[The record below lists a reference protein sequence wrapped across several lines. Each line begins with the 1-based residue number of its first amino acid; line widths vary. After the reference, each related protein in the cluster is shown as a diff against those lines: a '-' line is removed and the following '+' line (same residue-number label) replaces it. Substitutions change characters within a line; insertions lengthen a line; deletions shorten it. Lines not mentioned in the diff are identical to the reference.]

1 MNTQVSFDT
10 AAVYHFALSIYH
22 KLVTF
27 YPPEITKKLASLKHV
42 GQRGP
47 ANAVGTGA
55 GFVCGSFVRFY
66 LQIDTGTNEIENAAF
81 KTNGCGFVIAAA
93 ELLAGGLTGRSLT
106 DLHGLESKEFH
117 AILAAEFGEYPGE
130 RAHCFE
136 IALDALRGALADFRA
151 FRLEE
156 FRGEKALICTCFGI
170 SEDAVEQ
177 VIARDA
183 PGTVEEVSRLTRA
196 GSGCGS
202 CRMLIQEMLDQSAPI
217 D

>member
-1 MNTQVSFDT
+1 M
-10 AAVYHFALSIYH
+10 
-22 KLVTF
+22 TF
-27 YPPEITKKLASLKHV
+27 YPSEIAKKIASLKHAAR
-42 GQRGP
+42 GGP

-81 KTNGCGFVIAAA
+81 KTNGCGFAIAAA
-93 ELLAGGLTGRSLT
+93 ELLAGGLIGRSLT
-106 DLHGLESKEFH
+106 DLHGLDSREFH
-117 AILAAEFGEYPGE
+117 TILAAELGEYPVE
-130 RAHCFE
+130 RTHCFE

-156 FRGEKALICTCFGI
+156 FRGERALICTCFGV
-170 SEDAVEQ
+170 SEDTIEQ

-202 CRMLIQEMLDQSAPI
+202 CRMLIQEMLDQSEPM